1 MCCPFYFIVN
11 TVIIHIIINKIN
23 KSILIKLFYKRSPLF
38 NYYHFV
44 LKLYMRWYYGVR
56 NNLKEIR
63 MREYLM
69 NQSQFANHLDVPI
82 TTYSQWE
89 RGTSNP
95 TLETAF
101 VIAKKLNRTIHDIW
115 SYDE

>member
-1 MCCPFYFIVN
+1 MRVK
-11 TVIIHIIINKIN
+11 NK
-23 KSILIKLFYKRSPLF
+23 
-38 NYYHFV
+38 
-44 LKLYMRWYYGVR
+44 
-56 NNLKEIR
+56 LKEIR